1 MDDLIGLFAVILIFG
16 TLPVIVIFI
25 ARSRHKERMKLIDR
39 GEYSAFSRL
48 DVQSPPHPGR
58 YALFSG
64 LVIIGLGVA
73 GIIFFIVMGID
84 DGEDFFMALA
94 SLVVGGAMMLYY
106 RMLAPLREKA
116 TKAYDTQLALM
127 EANGKRAAAIAESAG
142 E

>member
-25 ARSRHKERMKLIDR
+25 ARSRHTERMKLIDK
-39 GEYSAFSRL
+39 GEYTAFSRL
-48 DVQSPPHPGR
+48 DVQSPPLPGR
-58 YALFSG
+58 YSLFWG
-64 LVIIGLGVA
+64 LVVIGLGVA
-73 GIIFFIVMGID
+73 GIIYFIVLGID
-84 DGEDFFMALA
+84 DEENFFFSLA
-94 SLVVGGAMMLYY
+94 GIVVGGAMLLYY

-116 TKAYDTQLALM
+116 TRAYDTQLALM